1 MVTYSN
7 DSNTYALTVSELLS
21 WDYRTYRFG
30 TSYSYYYCEPTS
42 EMPNRLANG
51 NRGLVLHPDSL
62 LNDDKRALLQT
73 HFFYTKRS
81 RSVPEFNERTTSP
94 MFAGTAPQTC
104 WRITSPQRHLSR
116 GRMAWITSKLDGT

>member
-51 NRGLVLHPDSL
+51 NRGLVLDPDSP
-62 LNDDKRALLQT
+62 LNDEKRALLQT
-73 HFFYTKRS
+73 HFFTPSGPDRYPS
-81 RSVPEFNERTTSP
+81 SMNEQQALGSLARP
-94 MFAGTAPQTC
+94 PKPAGE
-104 WRITSPQRHLSR
+104 
-116 GRMAWITSKLDGT
+116 

>member
-73 HFFYTKRS
+73 HFLHQV
-81 RSVPEFNERTTSP
+81 VPIDTRV
-94 MFAGTAPQTC
+94 Q
-104 WRITSPQRHLSR
+104 
-116 GRMAWITSKLDGT
+116 

>member
-42 EMPNRLANG
+42 EMPIGTRKSSSSG
-51 NRGLVLHPDSL
+51 
-62 LNDDKRALLQT
+62 
-73 HFFYTKRS
+73 
-81 RSVPEFNERTTSP
+81 TSP
-94 MFAGTAPQTC
+94 RT
-104 WRITSPQRHLSR
+104 W
-116 GRMAWITSKLDGT
+116 